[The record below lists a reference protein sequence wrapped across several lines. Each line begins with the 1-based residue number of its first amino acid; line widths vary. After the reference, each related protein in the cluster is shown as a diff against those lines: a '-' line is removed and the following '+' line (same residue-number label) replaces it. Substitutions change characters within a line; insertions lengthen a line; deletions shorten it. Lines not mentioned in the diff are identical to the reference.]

1 MEVFSSIRHFSLVTG
16 HFPMNPSEPQFWM
29 MIASI
34 VIAVCFIVMAI
45 ALIAVAMTVRKVIA
59 TVQRVEERVDP
70 LITQVNAISV
80 QGKEMSVQF
89 TEVAGNLAVATKH
102 LAESTELIKQEV
114 AELRSIVT
122 HTAIVARDKV
132 ELVSDTIDRT
142 HMQVTDT
149 TRFVQ
154 HKIVEPAR
162 EIAAIMAGVR
172 KGLEVLFAPAPKQL
186 DRVYMDEDMFIG

>member
-1 MEVFSSIRHFSLVTG
+1 MKASD
-16 HFPMNPSEPQFWM
+16 PQFWM

-34 VIAVCFIVMAI
+34 IIAVCFIVMAI
-45 ALIAVAMTVRKVIA
+45 SLIAVAMTVRRVTA
-59 TVQRVEERVDP
+59 TVHRVEERVDP

-89 TEVAGNLAVATKH
+89 TEVATNLAIATKH

-114 AELRSIVT
+114 AELRSLVSS
-122 HTAIVARDKV
+122 TALVARDKV
-132 ELVSDTIDRT
+132 EMVSDTIDRT
-142 HMQVTDT
+142 HGQVVDT
-149 TRFVQ
+149 TEFVQ
-154 HKIVEPAR
+154 RKIVEPAR

>member
-1 MEVFSSIRHFSLVTG
+1 
-16 HFPMNPSEPQFWM
+16 MNASDPQFWM

-34 VIAVCFIVMAI
+34 IIAVCFIVMAI
-45 ALIAVAMTVRKVIA
+45 ALIAVAMTVRRVTA
-59 TVQRVEERVDP
+59 TVHRVEERVDP

-89 TEVAGNLAVATKH
+89 TEVATNLAIATKH

-114 AELRSIVT
+114 AELRSLVSS
-122 HTAIVARDKV
+122 TALVARDKV
-132 ELVSDTIDRT
+132 EMVSDTIDRT
-142 HMQVTDT
+142 HGQVVDT
-149 TRFVQ
+149 TEFVQ
-154 HKIVEPAR
+154 RKIVEPAR